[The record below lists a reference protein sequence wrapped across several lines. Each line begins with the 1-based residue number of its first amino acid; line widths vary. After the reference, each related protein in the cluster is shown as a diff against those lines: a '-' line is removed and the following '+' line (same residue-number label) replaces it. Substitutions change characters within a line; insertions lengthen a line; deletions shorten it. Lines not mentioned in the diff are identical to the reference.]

1 MVHFHQFLIK
11 SYMQK
16 KPFLIINLPGN
27 EHFHLKQG
35 NDYSIKFN
43 LIENTIENMFLSN

>member
-1 MVHFHQFLIK
+1 MVHFHKFLIK

-16 KPFLIINLPGN
+16 KPLLIINLVGN

-35 NDYSIKFN
+35 ELKIGEMIIRLNS
-43 LIENTIENMFLSN
+43 T